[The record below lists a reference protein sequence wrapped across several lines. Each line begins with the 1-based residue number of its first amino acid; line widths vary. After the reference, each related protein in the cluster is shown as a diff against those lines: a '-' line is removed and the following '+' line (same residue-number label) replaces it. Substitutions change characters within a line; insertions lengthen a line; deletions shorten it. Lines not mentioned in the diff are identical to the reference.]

1 MAHSMKYSMKYSKY
15 QSNNV
20 SGCVICVFVCSSSHR
35 TCLSFPPSPP
45 QVLIPWGCDYAYQN
59 AELDYRSTD
68 WLIDT
73 INEHPEWGVHVQY
86 VKRE

>member
-1 MAHSMKYSMKYSKY
+1 MS
-15 QSNNV
+15 
-20 SGCVICVFVCSSSHR
+20 
-35 TCLSFPPSPP
+35 LSLLLPP

-86 VKRE
+86 VEREEKTMNT